1 MGILSPK
8 DNKSPGFSHGKGSNN
23 SIDLQKQPQSEE
35 AIRTWL
41 ISKISELTD
50 VDPQDIDVQQ
60 PFAYY
65 GLDSRQAAILSGEL
79 QDWLGCRL
87 PPTLV
92 YDYPNIEVLARYLV
106 GKS

>member
-1 MGILSPK
+1 MGILNPK
-8 DNKSPGFSHGKGSNN
+8 DNKLSVFSDGNDSNN
-23 SIDLQKQPQSEE
+23 PIDLQKQPQSEE
-35 AIRTWL
+35 TIRTWL
-41 ISKISELTD
+41 IFNLSELAEIE
-50 VDPQDIDVQQ
+50 PQDIDIQQ

-92 YDYPNIEVLARYLV
+92 YDYPNIEVLARYLA
-106 GKS
+106 GKA